1 MYVQMYSNK
10 ILHSLGGKASEFE
23 SNATASK
30 NRADDAQKKAEEIEV
45 FLLSIDI
52 LCLIGV
58 QSAYLSIAGIHRT
71 FTSSPIFKDCDVY
84 SLLISP
90 FLISCHTCW
99 GL

>member
-23 SNATASK
+23 NNATASE
-30 NRADDAQKKAEEIEV
+30 NRAADAQKKAEEIEV

-58 QSAYLSIAGIHRT
+58 QSAYLRNFIKSLIINSIAGIHST
-71 FTSSPIFKDCDVY
+71 FISSPIFKDCGVY
-84 SLLISP
+84 SL
-90 FLISCHTCW
+90 
-99 GL
+99 